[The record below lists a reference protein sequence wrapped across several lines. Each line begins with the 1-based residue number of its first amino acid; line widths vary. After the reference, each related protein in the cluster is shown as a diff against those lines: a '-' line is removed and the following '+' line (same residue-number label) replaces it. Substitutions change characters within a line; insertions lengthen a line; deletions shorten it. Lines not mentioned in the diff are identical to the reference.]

1 LSIFFYSYIN
11 DVLAEEAITFL
22 IMELEECDYRTATGF
37 AVFGTPTPTDT
48 IYHDEWYELL
58 DARKNRPSIND
69 KKARERYDARIKT
82 FLDDAP
88 TALISFDDVPWP
100 CDGDAQDMVA
110 VMLTGEET
118 PGTKI
123 KRLKT
128 IALFW
133 HPDKFLSR
141 FSKRLLEQDRERI
154 IEGVLDISK
163 EISRCLEREREE
175 EYKNTKKIPSS

>member
-1 LSIFFYSYIN
+1 MRLPDGYM
-11 DVLAEEAITFL
+11 LCCAWHT
-22 IMELEECDYRTATGF
+22 
-37 AVFGTPTPTDT
+37 TPIDT

-58 DARKNRPSIND
+58 DAQKNRPSIND
-69 KKARERYDARIKT
+69 KKARESYDARIKT

-88 TALISFDDVPWP
+88 TTVISFDDVPWP

-110 VMLTGEET
+110 VMLTGVKK
-118 PGTKI
+118 PGTKR
-123 KRLKT
+123 KRLKA

-141 FSKRLLEQDRERI
+141 FSKKLQEQDRERI

-163 EISRCLEREREE
+163 EISSCLERERER
-175 EYKNTKKIPSS
+175 KSIKIIKK